1 REDHGL
7 RLRLPHPRRPRRRR
21 AARRPRRGAR
31 RRPRHR
37 GRRDGRR
44 RVAGPDRGRRALAAT
59 LRSADAGGARTLAS
73 RQRPDDPARRGNG
86 GCRGA
91 PRRSR
96 SLARPRARRARAE
109 RRSMRRRGRG
119 PRRST
124 GAARRARTP
133 TRRMTDRQRAL
144 LVAIAAAGGHLRLG
158 PRAQGVLFWSLVVT
172 AWGNE
177 IASVIGPLLGG
188 RGLEFGGGVTNS
200 VMYVLFMIAV
210 VTVLVAMAVVL
221 WGALRKAS
229 EA

>member
-1 REDHGL
+1 
-7 RLRLPHPRRPRRRR
+7 
-21 AARRPRRGAR
+21 
-31 RRPRHR
+31 
-37 GRRDGRR
+37 
-44 RVAGPDRGRRALAAT
+44 
-59 LRSADAGGARTLAS
+59 
-73 RQRPDDPARRGNG
+73 
-86 GCRGA
+86 
-91 PRRSR
+91 
-96 SLARPRARRARAE
+96 
-109 RRSMRRRGRG
+109 
-119 PRRST
+119 
-124 GAARRARTP
+124 
-133 TRRMTDRQRAL
+133 MTDRQRALLVANGAVVFVVGMIAGFPFALVVLGTPVGPGDVRGWRMAHLEGILNGLL

-229 EA
+229 EAT